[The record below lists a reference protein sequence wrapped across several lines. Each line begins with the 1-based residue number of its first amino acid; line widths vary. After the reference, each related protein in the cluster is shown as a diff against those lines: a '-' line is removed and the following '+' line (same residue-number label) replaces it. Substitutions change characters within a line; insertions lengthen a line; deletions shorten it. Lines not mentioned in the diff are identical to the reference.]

1 MNSQRGNENTLY
13 LVTGGAGF
21 MAGHVCRQLI
31 ARGDRVRILDLPSAA
46 GLPALPKEAE
56 FVAGD
61 LRGIS
66 VLWKNS
72 SGCLRTRKQLSFISP
87 V

>member
-21 MAGHVCRQLI
+21 MAG
-31 ARGDRVRILDLPSAA
+31 
-46 GLPALPKEAE
+46 
-56 FVAGD
+56 D

-72 SGCLRTRKQLSFISP
+72 SGCLRARKQLSFISP